1 MEAATL
7 EPGVGTLLR
16 AWRGRRSLSQLELSL
31 ESRISARHLSFVET
45 GRSKP
50 SRETVIRLAETLQ
63 VPLRERNT
71 LLLAAGYAPVY
82 PERAFGSEEMATI
95 RAALDRFPRAPGPSP
110 APVVDRRHH
119 PLAATDALS
128 PPTAACAPQLP
139 P

>member
-7 EPGVGTLLR
+7 EPRVGTLLR

-63 VPLRERNT
+63 VPLRERNA
-71 LLLAAGYAPVY
+71 LLLAAGYAPGY
-82 PERAFGSEEMATI
+82 PERAFGSEAMATI
-95 RAALDRFPRAPGPSP
+95 YAALDRFLP
-110 APVVDRRHH
+110 AREPYPALVANRLPNLPAGTDR
-119 PLAATDALS
+119 
-128 PPTAACAPQLP
+128 PP
-139 P
+139 